1 MGNGARAI
9 IKGMQ
14 DAEGFYVEP
23 TCRPAGRMPQ
33 ELYAVSYRVGDG
45 ANAYMDRQ
53 TATRE
58 ELLDYIDNPHYHD
71 LTITKL

>member
-1 MGNGARAI
+1 
-9 IKGMQ
+9 
-14 DAEGFYVEP
+14 
-23 TCRPAGRMPQ
+23 MPQ